1 MMMKKTLI
9 NICFIATT
17 VAAVVGCKRDTDYVQ
32 STPSPFISNFDLKK
46 SFKETDLS
54 LTGDILKGAN
64 SIKGVVV
71 SDFTGGNSPSGLLVV
86 QNSRMVGNGIDSV
99 RGVAINIGADATK
112 YAFGDS
118 VHIKI
123 EGATMKRMDGVLQ
136 IIGVPTS
143 SITKVS
149 SGKAVKIPVVN
160 AGQLLASPKT
170 YESTLITISNT
181 VVEPEPGPSETFAG
195 DKVINDGFGRA
206 SLHTE
211 ATAVFANE
219 KLPPSANFTGVVYFK
234 QQGSVSTPQLWIRKL
249 DDAFE
254 LPLIKPSAVIITGY
268 LPDPQGSDANYEY
281 IQLLATKDIDFSQT
295 PYSVVTT
302 NNAGSTNPFPVNGW
316 AIGGARSYKFNLTSG
331 TVSKGQFFYVGGTT
345 KLIWGANSTNISS
358 AKWISS
364 VDYTAVAGADFGAVT
379 TNLLANSGNV
389 AGMAVFSGTTVN
401 ASTVPLDVIMYG
413 GSNANSGNVYS
424 AGPPE
429 VGYRITN
436 TDYYTTINP
445 STRRVQNFF
454 AAGTNTNR
462 LGFQITQ
469 ANPTGGSFIRL
480 GGIYDAT
487 SGRWKTGRALFNVT
501 MKLTSQLADIETGGA
516 TTLEN

>member
-1 MMMKKTLI
+1 MKKILI
-9 NICFIATT
+9 NICFIAIMVT
-17 VAAVVGCKRDTDYVQ
+17 AVIGCKRDSDYVG

-46 SFKETDLS
+46 SFKETELQ
-54 LTGDILKGAN
+54 LTGELLKGAN

-71 SDFTGGNSPSGLLVV
+71 SDFSSGNSPSGLLVI
-86 QNSRMVGNGIDSV
+86 QNSRTVGNGVDSI
-99 RGVAINIGADATK
+99 RGVAVNLGVDASK

-123 EGATMKRMDGVLQ
+123 EGAVMKRMDGVLQ
-136 IIGVPTS
+136 IVG
-143 SITKVS
+143 VS
-149 SGKAVKIPVVN
+149 SASVNKVASGKNVKIPVVN
-160 AGQLLASPKT
+160 TAQLLAAPNA
-170 YESTLITISNT
+170 YESTIVTLSNT
-181 VVEPEPGPSETFAG
+181 VVEPEPSANEMFVG
-195 DKVINDGFGRA
+195 DKIINDGFGRVA
-206 SLHTE
+206 LHTE
-211 ATAVFANE
+211 TSAAFANE
-219 KLPPSANFTGVVYFK
+219 KLPPSANFTGIVYFK
-234 QQGSVSTPQLWIRKL
+234 PQSGMATPQIWMRKL

-254 LPLIKPSAVIITGY
+254 LPLIKPSPVIITGY
-268 LPDPQGSDANYEY
+268 LPDPQSTDANYEY
-281 IQLLATKDIDFSQT
+281 VQLLATRDINFSQT
-295 PYSVVTT
+295 PYSLVTT

-316 AIGGARSYKFNLTSG
+316 AIGGARSYKINLTSG

-345 KLIWGANSTNISS
+345 KVIWGVNSTNIAS
-358 AKWISS
+358 AKWIGS
-364 VDYTAVAGADFGAVT
+364 VDYSTVAGADFGTAT

-401 ASTVPLDVIMYG
+401 TTSVPLDVIMYG

-445 STRRVQNFF
+445 TTRRTQNFF

-469 ANPTGGSFIRL
+469 ANPAGGSFIRL
-480 GGIYDAT
+480 GGTYDAT
-487 SGRWKTGRALFNVT
+487 SGRWKTGRSLFNVT
-501 MKLTSQLADIETGGA
+501 MRLNSQLVDIETGGA
-516 TTLEN
+516 TVLEN